1 MPPSPIY
8 KVKFGTQFLPGFVQT
23 EDGPLVLNVA
33 NQTILN
39 RNGGILSHHG
49 AQARRIILQ
58 FIVMSR
64 LGAGYTELQHLNDC
78 KDQAADSAAILTSA
92 LTPEKLYIG
101 SMDKYV
107 LALPTSIGA
116 PLAAGTPRTLRFTV
130 EFIAEP
136 YWRADTPVSDSFTGN
151 GTLTMT
157 LPETRETYPVFS
169 IPSGV
174 TAFVATHA
182 ASGRSVDFLRGTVTG
197 AVRVDCGDFSVVNTS
212 SGADRSR
219 TMQNVNFGIR
229 HTTGAG
235 DFELDI
241 TGFAGSGTVDV
252 DVRPRYEWND

>member
-1 MPPSPIY
+1 MPPTPIY
-8 KVKFGTQFLPGFVQT
+8 RVKFGTEFLSGYVQT
-23 EDGPLVLNVA
+23 EDGPLTFGVA
-33 NQTILN
+33 DQTILN
-39 RNGGILSHHG
+39 RNGGILSKHG
-49 AQARRIILQ
+49 ARSRRFVLQ

-64 LGAGYTELQHLNDC
+64 LGAGVTELQHLNDC
-78 KDQAADSAAILTSA
+78 KDQVADSSAILSRA
-92 LTPEKLYIG
+92 VSPDKLYIG

-107 LALPTSIGA
+107 LALPTSISA

-130 EFIAEP
+130 EFSAEP
-136 YWRADTPVSDSFTGN
+136 YWRASTPISDSFSGN
-151 GTLTMT
+151 GTVTMT

-169 IPSGV
+169 VPSGV
-174 TAFVATHA
+174 TAFVATHS
-182 ASGRSVDFLRGTVTG
+182 ASGRAVDFLRGTVTG
-197 AVRVDCGDFSVVNTS
+197 TIQIDCGDFSVVNAS

-229 HTTGAG
+229 HTAGAG